1 MTVPGNLS
9 SPLLATAAGDAAAF
23 QISRSLRFSS
33 GDSAYLNR
41 TPSSAG
47 SRKKWTWSGWVKRSG
62 SGHSDFFSAVQDFNN
77 ATIIQFDNSDRLDF
91 EDYQSSN
98 VGRRVTSQVF
108 RDFGGWYHIV
118 AVYDSD
124 NTTANDRIILYVNG
138 SRITTFDTSSN
149 PSSGQNSIVNS
160 ANAHYIGV
168 DKGFSNHYFNGY
180 LAEVNFVD
188 GSALSASDFGEYDSN
203 SVWQP
208 KEYSGTYGT
217 NGFRLTFADNS
228 SNSALGTDSSGNS
241 NTFTVNNLTAKAP
254 GDADAPQNFGV
265 VTYTGTGSSQ
275 TISGLNFQPDFVWIK
290 SRTSTASHELYDS
303 VRGATKR
310 LFSSLTNAES
320 TQTAGLTAFNS
331 NGFTL
336 GGHGGSSGSST
347 NYVAWCWKAGGTASS
362 NTDGTIT
369 SSVSANPSY
378 GFSIVSYS
386 GSGSSGTIGH
396 GLNAVPKLI
405 IVKPRTGTTTFGW
418 RVYSSATGNANHLR
432 LDTNTAKSAYSDW
445 NSTDP
450 TSSVFSVDG
459 SPAGTVNASGST
471 YIAYCFA
478 DVAGYQKIG
487 TVNGSGSDQTITTGF
502 CPQYV
507 FFKATNAA
515 EAWLCFDRTRDP
527 SKTSAATKFLE
538 FDNDNAE
545 VSNVNRIE
553 WLADGFKVVS
563 DGTRVPN
570 VSGTEYL
577 YLAIAGVPSSE
588 EDDSLI
594 DTPMNYT
601 ADSGNNGGNYA
612 TWNPLDKS
620 AATLSNGNLDLTSTG
635 ALGCRSTFAASSGK
649 WYFEVTCL
657 ATGGGGSVGVMDY
670 DGAFATGDPG
680 NQSYGW
686 GFINTPSNSNF
697 TKKHNNSASTMSS
710 PGALA
715 IGDVFGVAYD
725 LDSGKIWFSKNGIYG
740 EGDPSA
746 GTGASYTNL
755 SGKVGPAAGNGS
767 SAVAWAINAGQ
778 RNFVYTPPTNFLSLC
793 TQNLADPTIA
803 DGSTAF
809 DIDLYTGT
817 GSTHERSEF
826 SFSPDFVW
834 IKQRNTTRNN
844 LLYDTVRGANK
855 FAVSNSSGTPGT
867 GSGMVTSFDS
877 DGFTVGNSADVNQ
890 SSGTFVAWCWD
901 GGTSTVSN
909 TSGSR
914 TSSVRANATAGFSVV
929 KFTGNGSAATVGHGL
944 SAAPELIYLKNLNS
958 SQLWYVYHKAMGAGK
973 YMHLHTNAAQVSD
986 VGMWNN
992 VEPTSSVFTVG
1003 SYALSNDYICFCWTS
1018 IPGFSSI
1025 GSYVGTGS
1033 DDGRFVFTG
1042 FRPKYIMI
1050 KGMSTGGSNYNWAFT
1065 DTERG
1070 AGNVANH
1077 TLAANLGNGESFFGT
1092 GVNAFGANNKLD
1104 ILSNGFKPRENAA
1117 FHNASGVTYIYAAYA
1132 EHPQKFSRAR

>member
-1 MTVPGNLS
+1 MSVFHNNALIG
-9 SPLLATAAGDAAAF
+9 AGGGAAAAADF
-23 QISRSLRFSS
+23 QIDRSLRFNSA
-33 GDSAYLNR
+33 DSAYLNR

-47 SRKKWTWSGWVKRSG
+47 NRKTWTWSSWVK
-62 SGHSDFFSAVQDFNN
+62 FTNFSQASRLFAAGANN
-77 ATIIQFDNSDRLDF
+77 DNRTIIHYD
-91 EDYQSSN
+91 SSN
-98 VGRRVTSQVF
+98 NKIKIYSTIGGVVKAELTTDAVL
-108 RDFGGWYHIV
+108 RDPSSFYHIV
-118 AVYDSD
+118 VAFDAA
-124 NTTANDRIILYVNG
+124 NTNIDIYLNG
-138 SRITTFDTSSN
+138 VELTF
-149 PSSGQNSIVNS
+149 NS
-160 ANAHYIGV
+160 AVAVANENHNVNNTVAHKIGQSV
-168 DKGFSNHYFNGY
+168 DGNVQADFY
-180 LAEVNFVD
+180 LAETNFVD
-188 GSALSASDFGEYDSN
+188 GQALAASNFGEYDSN
-203 SVWQP
+203 NVWQP

-217 NGFRLTFADNS
+217 NGFRLTFSDNS

-241 NTFTVNNLTAKAP
+241 NTWTVNNITAKAP
-254 GDADAPQNFGV
+254 GDYDAPQNFGV

-275 TISGLNFQPDFVWIK
+275 TISTLNFQPDFVWIK
-290 SRTSTASHELYDS
+290 SRTSTADHELYDS

-310 LFSSLTNAES
+310 LFSSLNNSES
-320 TQTAGLTAFNS
+320 TQSAGLTAFNS
-331 NGFTL
+331 DGFTL

-369 SSVSANPSY
+369 SSVSANPNY
-378 GFSIVSYS
+378 GFSIVSYT
-386 GSGSSGTIGH
+386 GTGANATIGH
-396 GLNAVPKLI
+396 GLSTTPKLI
-405 IVKPRTGTTTFGW
+405 IAKTRDSAVNWIVYHGSLGTHDF
-418 RVYSSATGNANHLR
+418 LR
-432 LDTNTAKSAYSDW
+432 LNTNAVKDNNSTVWNTA
-445 NSTDP
+445 P
-450 TSSVFSVDG
+450 TSSVFGVG
-459 SPAGTVNASGST
+459 SANGVNESGDD

-478 DVAGYQKIG
+478 DVTGYQKIG

-515 EAWLCFDRTRDP
+515 EAWLCIDRTRDP

-538 FDNDNAE
+538 FDNSNTE

-553 WLADGFKVVS
+553 WLADGFKIVA
-563 DGTRVPN
+563 DGTRIPN
-570 VSGTEYL
+570 VSGTEYI
-577 YLAIAGVPSSE
+577 YMAIAGVPSGE

-594 DTPMNYT
+594 DSPMNYS

-620 AATLSNGNLDLTSTG
+620 AATLSNGNLHLTSTG
-635 ALGCRSTFAASSGK
+635 SLGCRSTFAASSGK

-680 NQSYGW
+680 NKSYGW

-715 IGDVFGVAYD
+715 VNDVFGVAYD
-725 LDSGKIWFSKNGIYG
+725 LDSGKIWFHKNGVYG

-746 GTGASYTNL
+746 GTGASYTNV

-767 SAVAWAINAGQ
+767 STVAWAINAGQ
-778 RNFVYTPPTNFLSLC
+778 RSFAYPPPTNFLSLC
-793 TQNLADPTIA
+793 TQNLADPAIA
-803 DGSTAF
+803 KGSTAF

-817 GSTHERSEF
+817 GATHERSEF
-826 SFSPDFVW
+826 SFSPDLVW

-877 DGFTVGNSADVNQ
+877 DGFTLGTSADVNQ

-1104 ILSNGFKPRENAA
+1104 ILSNGFKTRENAA
-1117 FHNASGVTYIYAAYA
+1117 FHNTSGTTYIYAAYA